1 MLTGEPFIPETIT
14 VHLGSPNED
23 AQDVTIAFSDYVKSV
38 ASSEI
43 YPTWPEASLR
53 ANIYVI
59 TTFALNRI
67 YTEWYRAR
75 GYAFDITSST
85 QYDQKYI
92 YGREVFENISRL
104 VDEQFFVYI
113 RRTGTVEPL
122 FTAFCNGTTVTC
134 EGLSQWGTVDLAQ
147 QEMGAYDIL
156 TYYYGTDIELVRD
169 APIQSAT
176 PSYPGFP
183 LALGYAGN
191 DVRTIQVQL
200 NRISHNYPA
209 IPKIGDVNGDFDYY
223 TQDAVIAFQ
232 EIFQLNPTG
241 VIDEATWYKISY
253 IFTSVK
259 HLAELDSEGLALEDV
274 ANQHTETL
282 RLGMQ
287 GDDVRYL
294 QYYLAVVGAYYAKV
308 RPVEITGFYGAETE
322 ASVNS
327 FQQVFGLPQTG
338 VVDRRT
344 FYDLYH
350 AYLGIVDS
358 MPISEN
364 TKEIVLFPGVILR
377 EGITSEYV
385 RILQQYLSYIHNTY
399 PEVGAVNATG
409 YFGPMTKQ
417 SVMAFQQLYE
427 LPVNGIVGAITWNE
441 IAGLYSQLLFGFDKR
456 PYQAP
461 GYTIQ

>member
-1 MLTGEPFIPETIT
+1 M
-14 VHLGSPNED
+14 
-23 AQDVTIAFSDYVKSV
+23 
-38 ASSEI
+38 
-43 YPTWPEASLR
+43 
-53 ANIYVI
+53 
-59 TTFALNRI
+59 
-67 YTEWYRAR
+67 
-75 GYAFDITSST
+75 
-85 QYDQKYI
+85 
-92 YGREVFENISRL
+92 
-104 VDEQFFVYI
+104 
-113 RRTGTVEPL
+113 
-122 FTAFCNGTTVTC
+122 
-134 EGLSQWGTVDLAQ
+134 
-147 QEMGAYDIL
+147 
-156 TYYYGTDIELVRD
+156 
-169 APIQSAT
+169 
-176 PSYPGFP
+176 
-183 LALGYAGN
+183 
-191 DVRTIQVQL
+191 
-200 NRISHNYPA
+200 
-209 IPKIGDVNGDFDYY
+209 
-223 TQDAVIAFQ
+223 
-232 EIFQLNPTG
+232 
-241 VIDEATWYKISY
+241 
-253 IFTSVK
+253 
-259 HLAELDSEGLALEDV
+259 ALEDV

-282 RLGMQ
+282 RPGMQ

-322 ASVNS
+322 ASVKS

-358 MPISEN
+358 MPVSEN